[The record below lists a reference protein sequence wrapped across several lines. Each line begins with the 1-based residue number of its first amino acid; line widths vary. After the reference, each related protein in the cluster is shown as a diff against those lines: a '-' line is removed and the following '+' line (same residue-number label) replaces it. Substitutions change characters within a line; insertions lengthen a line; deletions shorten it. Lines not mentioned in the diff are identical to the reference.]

1 MIIVTTEHGTKYMID
16 LDKTI
21 AIRIPNGGNVMVDDD
36 RWFEFSHVHAFDRE
50 TMEHIYD
57 QPYIIGKSIFFEMIG
72 RPRDYDW
79 KISTDVVF
87 VKEIS

>member
-1 MIIVTTEHGTKYMID
+1 
-16 LDKTI
+16 
-21 AIRIPNGGNVMVDDD
+21 
-36 RWFEFSHVHAFDRE
+36 
-50 TMEHIYD
+50 MEHIYD

-87 VKEIS
+87 VEEIS